1 MVVKPLKSVTLEINQ
16 KGNVIMNQQKETPIV
31 FQGKATEYFGIWIVN
46 LFLSLVTLG
55 VYSAWAKVRRKKY
68 FYNNTLI
75 ENAAF
80 DYHANPVSILK
91 GRAIALLFFLGYT
104 FSGSVN
110 LFLPALFMLVFFFA
124 LPWLVVR
131 SATFNARNTSH
142 RGLRFNFVGTTRE
155 ALRVFIAVPM
165 LTLVTLG
172 LIIPYGAYLKNKF
185 MIDNYRFGLSEFN
198 LQAKVRDFYRVYLKL
213 FLLPFI
219 IGVIGVV
226 AAIAIPAYYQ
236 YSHKAQQHSQLRL
249 LDPSVVISAATA
261 AEEHG
266 SETVDLGASEPYRVE
281 RVYSENLPE
290 PVPEQVETV
299 EQLQPKTQG
308 QDTDLNGQ
316 SVEQA
321 REMTIEEMVAERQKA
336 RQEKMREML
345 KNPAALFGVAGVLLL
360 YLLFIFGFL
369 GYLQA
374 RIGNLVWNHTALDK
388 LSFRSSLR
396 ARDLIWIYMTNILA
410 IALTFGLATPWAQVR
425 LARYRT
431 SNLKVVGDVDFDQF
445 VGDKKAEIKATGE
458 ELVDMFDVDLSFG

>member
-1 MVVKPLKSVTLEINQ
+1 
-16 KGNVIMNQQKETPIV
+16 
-31 FQGKATEYFGIWIVN
+31 
-46 LFLSLVTLG
+46 
-55 VYSAWAKVRRKKY
+55 
-68 FYNNTLI
+68 
-75 ENAAF
+75 
-80 DYHANPVSILK
+80 
-91 GRAIALLFFLGYT
+91 
-104 FSGSVN
+104 
-110 LFLPALFMLVFFFA
+110 
-124 LPWLVVR
+124 
-131 SATFNARNTSH
+131 
-142 RGLRFNFVGTTRE
+142 RE